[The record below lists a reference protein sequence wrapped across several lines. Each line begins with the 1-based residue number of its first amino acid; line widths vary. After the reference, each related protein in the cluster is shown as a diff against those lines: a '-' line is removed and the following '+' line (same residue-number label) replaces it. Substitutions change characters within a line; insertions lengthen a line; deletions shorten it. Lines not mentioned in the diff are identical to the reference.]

1 MKYKFYNTSEK
12 AWQAMYESLQEA
24 KEIILLEMY
33 IFLPNTAPKYNFIET
48 LIRKA
53 ESGVN
58 VAIIADKIGSQ
69 RMSTSVVKKLRSAG
83 VEFLYASKLL
93 RRTHRKILVVDNKV
107 AFLGGVNIQKAI
119 SKWNDLQIKII
130 GKTSVKTISRSFA
143 YSYKMYGG
151 RKKEILDLY
160 DKSKLTKVKNR
171 ILEHNPHENISTISS
186 YYRDKIITAKEKII
200 IVTPYLLPPLWLA
213 VLLQKAVK
221 RNVKVE
227 ILVPKKTDLWV
238 ANLINNSYVKKMS
251 SLGIDVYYH
260 GSMNHAKLMLIDDKE
275 LFMGSHNMDIASF
288 KLNSE
293 IGIFI
298 QDKKA
303 ISEVKDIIFKWR
315 QDSIKIEEEKY
326 KLNWFDF
333 LLMRFIALFY
343 SIL

>member
-12 AWQAMYESLQEA
+12 AWKAMYESVQEA
-24 KEIILLEMY
+24 KNLILLEMY
-33 IFLPNTAPKYNFIET
+33 IFLPDTSPQYNFIEA
-48 LIRKA
+48 LIKKA
-53 ESGVN
+53 EAGVK
-58 VAIIADKIGSQ
+58 VAIIADKMGSQ
-69 RMSTSVVKKLRSAG
+69 KMPLTVINKLRKAG

-93 RRTHRKILVVDNKV
+93 RRTHRKILVVDNHT
-107 AFLGGVNIQKAI
+107 AFLGGVNIKKST
-119 SKWNDLQIKII
+119 SKWNDLQIKIK
-130 GKTSVKTISRSFA
+130 GKRSIKSISRTFA

-151 RKKEILDLY
+151 RRKEILDLY
-160 DKSKLTKVKNR
+160 NKSKLTKVKNI
-171 ILEHNPHENISTISS
+171 ILEHNPHENISTISA
-186 YYRDKIITAKEKII
+186 YYREKII
-200 IVTPYLLPPLWLA
+200 KAKETITIVTPYLLPPLWFA
-213 VLLQKAVK
+213 VLLDRAVK
-221 RNVKVE
+221 RGVKVE
-227 ILVPKKTDLWV
+227 IIIPEKTDLWLV
-238 ANLINNSYVKKMS
+238 NFINKSYVKKMS
-251 SLGIDVYYH
+251 SLGIDVYYY

-303 ISEVKDIIFKWR
+303 ISEVKEIISTWR
-315 QDSIKIEEEKY
+315 KDSDEIEAEKY